1 MGLLV
6 LIATCS
12 FCYLLY
18 RILPLTILAIV
29 CMVGVI
35 GWNYFGQVSETGDAV
50 TLTGLV
56 IIVIAFIA
64 DVGMRVFGL
73 FRKR

>member
-6 LIATCS
+6 LIASCVL
-12 FCYLLY
+12 FYLFY

-29 CMVGVI
+29 CMIGVI
-35 GWNYFGQVSETGDAV
+35 GWNSFGQGAETGDAV

-64 DVGMRVFGL
+64 DVGMRVLGL
-73 FRKR
+73 FSKR